1 MFLSKR
7 NKHLKNRKRSK
18 KKLNRI
24 GGGQDKFDEII
35 DEECPYIL
43 EKNWTNNWT
52 MQPRDEIRR
61 ILNEKSYVKCD
72 LNLLKKKYSC
82 DKLYNFGFSIRELLD
97 NGFTLAEMFP
107 VLQNEIFN
115 VSEFKLLTES
125 EKSQLLELDNAQ
137 VERQREIE
145 NFCDSLKNIYEFKY
159 LLKKM
164 RSYARRESH
173 PKGYYVSYEL
183 I

>member
-7 NKHLKNRKRSK
+7 TKDLKNRKRSN

-24 GGGQDKFDEII
+24 GGGVDDII
-35 DEECPYIL
+35 NEVCPHIFESWRTL
-43 EKNWTNNWT
+43 SRE
-52 MQPRDEIRR
+52 QIRR

-107 VLQNEIFN
+107 VLQSEIFN
-115 VSEFKLLTES
+115 VNEFKLLTES
-125 EKSQLLELDNAQ
+125 EKSQLLELDIAQ
-137 VERQREIE
+137 VERHKEID
-145 NFCDSLKNIYEFKY
+145 NFCDSLNNIAEVRY
-159 LLKKM
+159 LSKKM
-164 RSYARRESH
+164 RDYAWKKSH
-173 PKGYYVSYEL
+173 PKGYPVSYADL
-183 I
+183 